1 MTTLAATDATAGAAA
16 WVRRSAPSAAHV
28 RALLRTGAVF
38 AWSEDR
44 WFIAWGEPRKS
55 AQPDPRQ
62 PSFYAPD
69 FLLSD
74 PRPWRI
80 FPSVAA
86 VPPDALAQQLDGGA
100 ESARRWEPFDEAAFR
115 RVFDRVRESVQR
127 GEIQKAVPAVFE
139 HSAGPLP
146 AAERAR
152 ALRAL
157 ANLPAGLMPYGC
169 WDDDGG
175 VLGASPEILFED
187 DGVEIHT
194 MAVAGTARAGA
205 TPDEMLDDP
214 KERAEHRLVLEDLAA
229 QLAPLG
235 EVTRGATRLWRIGML
250 SHLRTD
256 LRLAPSARPG
266 FDELVARL
274 HPTPAVGTAPRRDW
288 RAVIAMLDGE
298 PRGRFAAPFGLL
310 LPDGTARCVVA
321 IRHVQWDRHGARCGA
336 GCGLVAGSRAGR
348 ETAELRL
355 KLAATRG
362 NLGL

>member
-1 MTTLAATDATAGAAA
+1 MTTSSNAAAPAGAAA
-16 WVRRSAPSAAHV
+16 WVRRSAPSGEHV
-28 RALLRTGAVF
+28 RALLQTGAVF
-38 AWSEDR
+38 AWSDDR
-44 WFIAWGEPRKS
+44 WFIAWGEPRR
-55 AQPDPRQ
+55 AARPDPRQ
-62 PSFYAPD
+62 PSFYTPD

-74 PRPWRI
+74 PQPWRVY
-80 FPSVAA
+80 PSVAA
-86 VPPDALAQQLDGGA
+86 VPPDALAQQLTGA
-100 ESARRWEPFDEAAFR
+100 ASGRTWTAFDEDAFR
-115 RVFDRVRESVQR
+115 RVFARVQAARER
-127 GEIQKAVPAVFE
+127 GEIRKAVPAVFE
-139 HSAGPLP
+139 RSAGPLS
-146 AAERAR
+146 AEERAR

-169 WDDDGG
+169 WDAAGG

-205 TPDEMLDDP
+205 APDEMLDDP
-214 KERAEHRLVLEDLAA
+214 KERAEHRFVLEDLAA

-235 EVTRGATRLWRIGML
+235 GVTRGATRLWRIGML

-256 LRLAPSARPG
+256 LRLAARARAN
-266 FDELVARL
+266 FDELVSRL

-288 RAVIAMLDGE
+288 RTFIPGLDSE

-310 LPDGTARCVVA
+310 LPDGTARCLVA
-321 IRHVQWDRHGARCGA
+321 IRHVEWDRHGARCGA
-336 GCGLVAGSRAGR
+336 GCGLVEGSRAER
-348 ETAELRL
+348 EISELRL

>member
-1 MTTLAATDATAGAAA
+1 MTTTSNAAATAGAAA
-16 WVRRSAPSAAHV
+16 WVRRSAPSAENI
-28 RALLRTGAVF
+28 RALLQTGAVF

-55 AQPDPRQ
+55 AHPDPRQ
-62 PSFYAPD
+62 PSFYTPD
-69 FLLSD
+69 FSLTT
-74 PRPWRI
+74 PHPWRI
-80 FPSVAA
+80 YPSVAA
-86 VPPDALAQQLDGGA
+86 VPPDALAQQLDGA
-100 ESARRWEPFDEAAFR
+100 ECVRHWQTFDEQAFR
-115 RVFDRVRESVQR
+115 RVFDRVQESVQR
-127 GEIQKAVPAVFE
+127 GEILKAVPAVFE
-139 HSAGPLP
+139 HSAGPLS
-146 AAERAR
+146 AEERAR

-169 WDDDGG
+169 WDNDGG

-194 MAVAGTARAGA
+194 MAVAGTARAGT

-235 EVTRGATRLWRIGML
+235 DVTRGATRLWRIGML

-256 LRLAPSARPG
+256 LRLASRGRAN
-266 FDELVARL
+266 FDELVTRL
-274 HPTPAVGTAPRRDW
+274 HPTPAVGTAPRGDW
-288 RAVIAMLDGE
+288 RTFVPGIDSE
-298 PRGRFAAPFGLL
+298 PRGLFAAPFGLL
-310 LPDGTARCVVA
+310 LPDGTARCLVA
-321 IRHVQWDRHGARCGA
+321 IRSVQWDRQGARCGA
-336 GCGLVAGSRAGR
+336 GCGIVAGSRADR
-348 ETAELRL
+348 EVAELRL